1 MKFRDFL
8 LKEDFDTCLILF
20 EKGDLKMNHEM
31 DFLVSLCF
39 SKEKSD
45 NKFQHIFHKCLLN
58 SKVSLHRR
66 NNILV
71 RKIANNGWLESME
84 YILTKNEVNT
94 SVGNGEPLFLA
105 AENGHLDMV
114 QLILN
119 NRFIDTHPNKNFS
132 ILQSMEI
139 AFNNKHHEICS
150 VMVNLPE
157 INELLLEIPHI
168 KKNIDNIKKTV
179 SKYTLKNNIVGF

>member
-58 SKVSLHRR
+58 SKV
-66 NNILV
+66 
-71 RKIANNGWLESME
+71 
-84 YILTKNEVNT
+84 
-94 SVGNGEPLFLA
+94 
-105 AENGHLDMV
+105 
-114 QLILN
+114 
-119 NRFIDTHPNKNFS
+119 
-132 ILQSMEI
+132 
-139 AFNNKHHEICS
+139 
-150 VMVNLPE
+150 
-157 INELLLEIPHI
+157 
-168 KKNIDNIKKTV
+168 
-179 SKYTLKNNIVGF
+179 